1 MKKLHLYVMRQ
12 YFGPFMGTFFIS
24 LFVLLMQFLWKYIDD
39 LVGKGLEWQIIAE
52 LLFYAS
58 STFVPLAVPLAVLLS
73 SLMLFGN
80 LGERYELV
88 AAKSAGISIRQ
99 IMMPLIVL
107 VTFLSIGTFFFANNV
122 LPIANLKFQS
132 LLFEVREQ
140 KPALTIQEGV
150 FNSSI
155 DNYVIRI
162 AKKDRD
168 NETIHDVLIYDHS
181 RRMGNT
187 TVTRAEWGK
196 MVMTADKKY
205 LIFTLYNGFIIDED
219 TKRGVYNL
227 IRPITRIKFS
237 ENQKRMDLSSF
248 SMNKNNDNFFKK
260 GYQMLDIE
268 QLNTVIDSMDILVQK
283 QKSYFAKNM
292 LSNFYY
298 MTNFVDT
305 TNRFDANTISTVNKD
320 PMSDLSDAEQNSVV
334 EFALHAVRNQ
344 RENIEFN
351 KQDYKT
357 QYKMKW
363 KYEIEWHRKFA
374 LSLACLLLFLIGAPL
389 GSIIRKGGLGFPM
402 VFSVFVFILF
412 WIINITGEKFAREGV
427 MPAYVGMWI
436 STFVLL
442 PLGLFLMWK
451 ASTDSQLL
459 DSEAWQKWIDIFK
472 KGIRLLKF
480 KKTKYQN

>member
-1 MKKLHLYVMRQ
+1 MKKLHLYVLRQ
-12 YFGPFMGTFFIS
+12 YFGPFLATFFIA

-39 LVGKGLEWQIIAE
+39 LVGKGLEWQIIAQ

-88 AAKSAGISIRQ
+88 AMKSAGISMRK
-99 IMMPLIVL
+99 IMVPLFVFVFI
-107 VTFLSIGTFFFANNV
+107 LSISTFFFANNV
-122 LPIANLKFQS
+122 LPLANLKFQS
-132 LLFEVREQ
+132 ILFDVREQ

-162 AKKDRD
+162 AKKERD

-181 RRMGNT
+181 KRMGNT

-205 LIFTLYNGFIIDED
+205 LIFTLYNGFIMDED
-219 TKRGVYNL
+219 PKRGIYSL
-227 IRPITRIKFS
+227 IRPLTRIKFS
-237 ENQKRMDLSSF
+237 ENQKRMNLSSF
-248 SMNKNNDNFFKK
+248 SMSKTNDDFLKK
-260 GYQMLDIE
+260 GYQMLDIG
-268 QLNTVIDSMDILVQK
+268 QLDNVIDSMNVLVQK
-283 QKSYFAKNM
+283 QKSIFSKT
-292 LSNFYY
+292 LVSNFYY
-298 MTNFVDT
+298 LNNFYDT
-305 TNRFDANTISTVNKD
+305 SNVYNSSQISSINSD
-320 PMSDLSDAEQNSVV
+320 PMSDLNEV
-334 EFALHAVRNQ
+334 EKKSIIDFALNAARNQ
-344 RENIEFN
+344 KENIEFN
-351 KQDYKT
+351 KQDYRM

-363 KYEIEWHRKFA
+363 KYEIEWHRKFS
-374 LSLACLLLFLIGAPL
+374 LSLACVLLFMIGAPL

-427 MPAYVGMWI
+427 FSASVGMWI
-436 STFVLL
+436 STVVLF
-442 PLGLFLMWK
+442 PLGIFLLWK
-451 ASTDSQLL
+451 ATTDSQLL
-459 DSEAWQKWIDIFK
+459 DAEAWQKWMKVFK
-472 KGIRLLKF
+472 MKNKAN
-480 KKTKYQN
+480 K

>member
-1 MKKLHLYVMRQ
+1 MKKLHLYVLRQ
-12 YFGPFMGTFFIS
+12 YIGPFTATFFIA
-24 LFVLLMQFLWKYIDD
+24 LFILLMQFLWKYIDD
-39 LVGKGLEWQIIAE
+39 LVGKGLEWQIIGE

-88 AAKSAGISIRQ
+88 AIKSAGISIRK

-107 VTFLSIGTFFFANNV
+107 VSFLSIGTFFFANNV

-132 LLFEVREQ
+132 LLFEVRQQ

-155 DNYVIRI
+155 DNYVIRV

-168 NETIHDVLIYDHS
+168 NETIHDVLIYDHTK
-181 RRMGNT
+181 RMGNT

-205 LIFTLYNGFIIDED
+205 LIFTLYNGFIYDENP
-219 TKRGVYNL
+219 RSGVYNL
-227 IRPITRIKFS
+227 VRPVTRIKFS

-260 GYQMLDIE
+260 GYQMLDIN
-268 QLNTVIDSMDILVQK
+268 QLNFVIDSMDILVQK
-283 QKSYFAKNM
+283 QKAYFAKNM
-292 LSNFYY
+292 LANFYY
-298 MTNFVDT
+298 MANFCDT
-305 TNRFDANTISTVNKD
+305 TNRFKPEEISSVNTD
-320 PMSDLSDAEQNSVV
+320 PMSDLSDVEKNSVV
-334 EFALHAVRNQ
+334 EFALRAARNQ

-351 KQDYKT
+351 KQDYRM
-357 QYKMKW
+357 QHKMKW

-374 LSLACLLLFLIGAPL
+374 LSLACVLLFLIGAPL

-412 WIINITGEKFAREGV
+412 WVINITGEKFAREGV
-427 MPAYVGMWI
+427 MPAYIGMWI
-436 STFVLL
+436 SSFVLL
-442 PLGLFLMWK
+442 PMGLFLMWK
-451 ASTDSQLL
+451 AATDSQLL
-459 DSEAWQKWIDIFK
+459 DAEAWHKRIEIIR
-472 KGIRLLKF
+472 KGINRLDFRNK
-480 KKTKYQN
+480 NR

>member
-1 MKKLHLYVMRQ
+1 MKKLHSYVLRQ
-12 YFGPFMGTFFIS
+12 YFGPFLATFFIA

-39 LVGKGLEWQIIAE
+39 LVGKGLEWQIIAQ

-88 AAKSAGISIRQ
+88 AVKSAGISIRK
-99 IMMPLIVL
+99 IMTPLFIFV
-107 VTFLSIGTFFFANNV
+107 FILSISTFFFANNV
-122 LPIANLKFQS
+122 LPLANLKFQS
-132 LLFEVREQ
+132 ILFDVREQ

-155 DNYVIRI
+155 DNYVIRV

-181 RRMGNT
+181 KRMGNT

-205 LIFTLYNGFIIDED
+205 LIFTLYNGFILDED
-219 TKRGVYNL
+219 PKRGVYSL
-227 IRPITRIKFS
+227 IRPMTRIKFS
-237 ENQKRMDLSSF
+237 ENQKRMNLSSF
-248 SMNKNNDNFFKK
+248 SMNKTNDDFLKK
-260 GYQMLDIE
+260 GYQMLDIG
-268 QLNTVIDSMDILVQK
+268 QLEYVIDSMKVLVQK
-283 QKSYFAKNM
+283 EKSYFAKTITN
-292 LSNFYY
+292 NFYY
-298 MTNFVDT
+298 LNNFYDS
-305 TNRFDANTISTVNKD
+305 TNRYTSAQIAEIDAD
-320 PMSDLSDAEQNSVV
+320 PMKNMNEMEKKSVID
-334 EFALHAVRNQ
+334 FALNAARNQ
-344 RENIEFN
+344 NENIEFN
-351 KQDYKT
+351 KQDYRM

-363 KYEIEWHRKFA
+363 KYEIEWHRKFS

-412 WIINITGEKFAREGV
+412 WVINITGEKFTREGLV
-427 MPAYVGMWI
+427 PAYIGMWI
-436 STFVLL
+436 STFALL
-442 PLGLFLMWK
+442 PLGVFLMWK
-451 ASTDSQLL
+451 ATTDSQLL
-459 DSEAWQKWIDIFK
+459 DAESWQKWMKYFK
-472 KGIRLLKF
+472 KKENR
-480 KKTKYQN
+480 